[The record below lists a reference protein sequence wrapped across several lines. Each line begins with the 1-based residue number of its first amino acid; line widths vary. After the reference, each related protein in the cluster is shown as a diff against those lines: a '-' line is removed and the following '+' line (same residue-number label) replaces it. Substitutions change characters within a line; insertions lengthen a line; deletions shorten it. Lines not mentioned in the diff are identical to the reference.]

1 MKTATFMMGGIA
13 SGKTTV
19 RDALI
24 SEFVPKLDADEFKRA
39 HPDFDPNNCTLE
51 VHRHSMRRLAEAF
64 AVAVESETESFAM
77 DGTGIS
83 VERMLSQMD
92 QARMNGFR
100 IRLICVLTPQADC
113 LSRNAARDRTVDP
126 DVIRSKNP
134 LVPFALEAVAPFADV
149 TVVVDN
155 AGPTWAVM
163 GGVPEL
169 NKTKEMVA

>member
-24 SEFVPKLDADEFKRA
+24 SEFVPKLDADEFKREHA
-39 HPDFDPNNCTLE
+39 DFDPKNCTLE

-64 AVAVESETESFAM
+64 DKAIDSDKSFAM

-92 QARMNGFR
+92 AARMNGFE
-100 IRLICVLTPQADC
+100 IRLVCVLTPMRDC
-113 LSRNAARDRTVDP
+113 LNRNESRDRTVDP